1 MKTCMVDE
9 GAIGKRRLARLENI
23 PVVEVVSL
31 IGSVVDCSEEDTSM
45 KTIQLQNREY
55 ISTIRENRE
64 PDSSVAR
71 ILPAMETSLGLEQ
84 VPGQNQDAMNFHGH
98 F

>member
-9 GAIGKRRLARLENI
+9 GAIGKRHLARLENI

-55 ISTIRENRE
+55 FSTIRENRE